1 MWAPWAGL
9 RLLGS
14 VLLDFVY
21 PPVCAA
27 CGNSLDEARELF
39 CPACWT
45 SIDEGTHAA
54 HGRCDRCGCPA
65 TAPRAPCTNCTG
77 WEVAFERA
85 VVLGRFA
92 GPLQQAVHALKF
104 SGQRSLGHA
113 LGGFLADQLGTELAA
128 VDLLV
133 PVPLHPARQRERGF
147 NQSALIAAGLGEGLG
162 RPVAAGLVVR
172 RVQTRQQARLD
183 AAARQD
189 NLREAFACPGP
200 VPGDLCLC
208 LVDDVLTTGATLD
221 ACARALR
228 QAGARTVWAAAL
240 AGAYRC
246 APLPA

>member
-1 MWAPWAGL
+1 MSTRDAL

-14 VLLDFVY
+14 ALLDFVY
-21 PPVCAA
+21 PPACAA
-27 CGNSLDEARELF
+27 CGISLDEAGELL
-39 CPACWT
+39 CPGCWT
-45 SIDEGTHAA
+45 AITEGADTA

-65 TAPRAPCTNCTG
+65 TAPGAGCDNCVG

-104 SGQRSLGHA
+104 SGQRSLGRA
-113 LGGFLADQLGTELAA
+113 LGGCLAAHLGAELAA

-147 NQSALIAAGLGEGLG
+147 NQSALIAAGLGEELA
-162 RPVAAGLVVR
+162 RPVAGDLVVR
-172 RVQTRQQARLD
+172 RVQTRQQALLD
-183 AAARQD
+183 AAARRE
-189 NLREAFACPGP
+189 NLREAFTCPGP
-200 VPGDLCLC
+200 VPGDRCLC

-228 QAGARTVWAAAL
+228 QAGARTVWAATL
-240 AGAYRC
+240 AGTYRG